1 MARTPSAF
9 PLLLLLLLR
18 LPIQGPAPTLGYNID
33 TIHPKVLAPEASRT
47 FGYQVL
53 QFRDGSIIV
62 GAPGDQNSTGQ
73 LYQCAVKKGSC
84 QAIPLPASA
93 QMAHLGMS
101 LASRDAEAQMIA
113 CGSGLSRTCDANQYL
128 SGVCYLF
135 KGHLEQPKELTPGFE
150 DCLKGNVD
158 LVFLFDGSRSMNSDQ
173 FNAIKEF
180 MIEVMEKLGNSTIH
194 FAAVQFSLAVKTEFD
209 FNDYKR
215 NRNPRELL
223 KNVKHMESLTHTFKA
238 INYVAN
244 QVFTPEHGAREDV
257 ARVMIIITDG
267 DPSDPGGNVNAAKE
281 KNIVRYIIGIGNNF
295 NWNRS
300 QAFLTQMASEPT
312 SQFVKVLD
320 SFEKLKG
327 LFSELQAKIYA
338 IEGTSSRSSFHL
350 ELSSSGFSVDLS
362 KERVV
367 LGAVGADDWAGGLIE
382 LQSNQA
388 LETFI
393 RSPIANEQIK
403 DAYLGYAVKSMQH
416 QNRTLYA
423 AGAPRY
429 QHVGM
434 VIVFEIDPGSSNWT
448 DTQHLMGKQI
458 GSYFGSVLCSVD
470 VDGDGDTDVLL
481 VGAPL
486 YYEERSGGR
495 VHIYRWDQAGLT
507 SAVVLQGALGNPLG
521 RFGAAITALADLNG
535 DGWADVA
542 VGAPLESEEHGA
554 VYIYNGHQRELNTH
568 YSQRIEGT
576 TISPGVKY
584 FGQSI
589 HGQIDLGGDG
599 LPDLSVGALGEVIML
614 RSQPILTV
622 VPKMSFS
629 PEEIP
634 VKQVECSGSVSSRQ
648 GVQSNL
654 TICFSVSRA
663 TMRYQE
669 PLSAN
674 LTYWLEIDANR
685 MRSRGVF
692 GNRQRNMSGTMA
704 ISEGEPCIAEMIQIS
719 NCIEDFVTAI
729 KVSLHFALHEDNG
742 SSRPPHLVLNPLHNS
757 SMTEIPFEKN
767 CGEDGV
773 CSANLQIR
781 FHQNTSQQLLVSPS
795 TRLEVVLELIN
806 RGEDAYHTAVHLPQ
820 LPGLSFRKASVLE
833 SSVQARVSCNGLETP
848 DTNSRNLSCNVSHPI
863 YWGNSRVLIQLLF
876 DILTNS
882 SWGDYLELD
891 VMASS
896 DNDMNRTLVD
906 NQDSHRIP
914 VLYPINIITKGADG
928 STQYISFSS
937 PNPEIKPVQHV
948 YQVENL
954 LPGSFQ
960 QPEVT
965 AFVMVPQKFPAG
977 LAWERQEVKTDPNV
991 TCHPVAMNGKTKE
1004 ADVSSVPSHTLKH
1017 CSPRYQQIYKC
1028 NLGRIDAPSTIT
1040 IIGALSVTSKIETSS
1055 RSRFCTAL
1063 WFTFNTRK
1071 YLSQYTDEFTQSQ
1084 VTTEVELVHVMNYL
1098 PVYIGSGVGGLLL
1111 LILISVV
1118 LYKCGFFKR
1127 NYKDMMD
1134 HEPASGNGEAP
1145 AEASKE
1151 EKADED
1157 CKEAL
1162 TTDVPS
1168 E

>member
-1 MARTPSAF
+1 
-9 PLLLLLLLR
+9 
-18 LPIQGPAPTLGYNID
+18 
-33 TIHPKVLAPEASRT
+33 
-47 FGYQVL
+47 
-53 QFRDGSIIV
+53 
-62 GAPGDQNSTGQ
+62 
-73 LYQCAVKKGSC
+73 
-84 QAIPLPASA
+84 
-93 QMAHLGMS
+93 MS
-101 LASRDAEAQMIA
+101 LASSDADAQMIA

-135 KGHLEQPKELTPGFE
+135 KERLEQPKEMTPGFE
-150 DCLKGNVD
+150 ECLKGNVD
-158 LVFLFDGSRSMNSDQ
+158 LVFLFDGSASMNPAQ

-180 MIEVMEKLGNSTIH
+180 MIDVMEKLGNSTIY
-194 FAAVQFSLAVKTEFD
+194 FAAVQFSVDVKIEFD

-223 KNVKHMESLTHTFKA
+223 RNVMHMKSLTHTFKA
-238 INYVAN
+238 INYVTN
-244 QVFTPEHGAREDV
+244 QVFTPERGAREDV
-257 ARVMIIITDG
+257 GRVMIIITDG
-267 DPSDPGGNVNAAKE
+267 DPTDPGGNVTAAKE

-295 NWNRS
+295 KQN
-300 QAFLTQMASEPT
+300 QAFLTQFASEPT

-382 LQSNQA
+382 LRGNQA

-393 RSPIANEQIK
+393 RSPSASEQIK

-495 VHIYRWDQAGLT
+495 VHIYHWDQAGLT
-507 SAVVLQGALGNPLG
+507 SAAVLQGVPGNPLG

-568 YSQRIEGT
+568 YSQRIEGAT
-576 TISPGVKY
+576 VSSGVKY

-589 HGQIDLGGDG
+589 QGQIDLSGDG
-599 LPDLSVGALGEVIML
+599 LPDLSVGTLGKVIML
-614 RSQPILTV
+614 RSRPILTV
-622 VPKMSFS
+622 VPKMSFL

-648 GVQSNL
+648 GGQSNL
-654 TICFSVSRA
+654 TVCFSVSQA
-663 TMRYQE
+663 TTRYQE

-674 LTYWLEIDANR
+674 LTYWLEIDANH

-692 GNRQRNMSGTMA
+692 GNGQRNMSGTME

-729 KVSLHFALHEDNG
+729 NVSLHFALQDDG
-742 SSRPPHLVLNPLHNS
+742 PSRTPRLVLNPLYNS

-767 CGEDGV
+767 CGADGV
-773 CSANLQIR
+773 CNADLQIR
-781 FHQNTSQQLLVSPS
+781 FHQTTSQQLLVSPS
-795 TRLEVVLELIN
+795 TRLEVVLELTN

-833 SSVQARVSCNGLETP
+833 SSVQARLSCNGLETP

-863 YWGNSRVLIQLLF
+863 YWGDSRVLIQLLF
-876 DILTNS
+876 EILTNS

-891 VMASS
+891 VVASS
-896 DNDMNRTLVD
+896 DNDMNGTLAD
-906 NQDSHRIP
+906 NQESHRIP

-928 STQYISFSS
+928 STQYVSFSS
-937 PNPEIKPVQHV
+937 PDPEIQVVQHV

-954 LPGSFQ
+954 LPESFQ

-965 AFVMVPQKFPAG
+965 AFVMVPQELPAG
-977 LAWERQEVKTDPNV
+977 LAWGWQEVKTDPKV
-991 TCHPVAMNGKTKE
+991 TCHPVAMDGKTKE
-1004 ADVSSVPSHTLKH
+1004 EDAISGPSHTFKH
-1017 CSPRYQQIYKC
+1017 CSPGRQQTYKC
-1028 NLGRIDAPSTIT
+1028 NLGRIDAPSNIT
-1040 IIGALSVTSKIETSS
+1040 IIGKLSVTSKIETSS

-1063 WFTFNTRK
+1063 WFTFNTSK
-1071 YLSQYTDEFTQSQ
+1071 YVSQYTEEFTQSQ
-1084 VTTEVELVHVMNYL
+1084 VTTEVELVHVMNPL
-1098 PVYIGSGVGGLLL
+1098 PVYVGGGVGGLFL
-1111 LILISVV
+1111 LILISIV

-1127 NYKDMMD
+1127 SYKDMMD
-1134 HEPASGNGEAP
+1134 HEPAAGNGEAP

-1157 CKEAL
+1157 SEEAL
-1162 TTDVPS
+1162 TTDGPS